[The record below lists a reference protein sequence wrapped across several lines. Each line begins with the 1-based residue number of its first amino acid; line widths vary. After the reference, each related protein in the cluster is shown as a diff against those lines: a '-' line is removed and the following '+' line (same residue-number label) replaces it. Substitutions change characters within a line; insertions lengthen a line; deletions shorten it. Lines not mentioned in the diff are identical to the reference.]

1 MKLIQKN
8 TTRILTENMA
18 TYRVHGE
25 KFHDMDRLNDQ
36 IKKVMRRYGHQFGYF
51 EIGEMYEIDGT
62 VNLFLE

>member
-36 IKKVMRRYGHQFGYF
+36 IMKVMRRYGHQFGYF

>member
-1 MKLIQKN
+1 
-8 TTRILTENMA
+8 MA

-25 KFHDMDRLNDQ
+25 KFHDMDRLNSQ
-36 IKKVMRRYGHQFGYF
+36 IKKVMRRYGYQFGYF

>member
-1 MKLIQKN
+1 MIS
-8 TTRILTENMA
+8 
-18 TYRVHGE
+18 YRVHGE